1 MRSRRPARGGL
12 ISWAF
17 RRCARACSLGARP
30 TRAAVWFFSQ
40 SVRGRVFLFIAY
52 DTGRHGFGACAVRRR
67 SRRRR
72 GRLQT
77 ATARRELLDSG
88 ADGSPKSWR
97 ALADDLRR
105 DGLILG
111 LIRHA
116 RPLDALPLHAAAT
129 SFSLAE
135 LLGRVEALIVLS
147 SPRVFTRAR
156 QRSRVDHIKSRSKA
170 STLPKK
176 DTACSRLHS
185 QKRLLGRLKSRTQL
199 DAALRG
205 VAERASRRAGRP
217 ARRGGRAAVQ
227 SCGRAADRWTCV
239 GAVSTGPRS
248 RPKLSLQ
255 LDRGRCAPLRPA
267 AASTARRC

>member
-1 MRSRRPARGGL
+1 MLLLCRLGAPRACDETSSRVGGRLERVESGRGG
-12 ISWAF
+12 SPK
-17 RRCARACSLGARP
+17 RCAEAEDLRRDGLIFVGPLGRFPRACSLGARP

-40 SVRGRVFLFIAY
+40 SVRRRVFLFIAY

-116 RPLDALPLHAAAT
+116 RPLDALPLHAAVT

-147 SPRVFTRAR
+147 SPRVLREGAGTKTR
-156 QRSRVDHIKSRSKA
+156 
-170 STLPKK
+170 
-176 DTACSRLHS
+176 
-185 QKRLLGRLKSRTQL
+185 
-199 DAALRG
+199 
-205 VAERASRRAGRP
+205 RP
-217 ARRGGRAAVQ
+217 HQVEIEGG
-227 SCGRAADRWTCV
+227 D
-239 GAVSTGPRS
+239 
-248 RPKLSLQ
+248 SL
-255 LDRGRCAPLRPA
+255 
-267 AASTARRC
+267 

>member
-1 MRSRRPARGGL
+1 MPCGKRSRWLAEAVCRSRRPAQGRSHFRGTFGPIPARMLSRRPANAYCGL
-12 ISWAF
+12 LLLPE
-17 RRCARACSLGARP
+17 RPRARLFVHCLRHGLPRLL
-30 TRAAVWFFSQ
+30 R
-40 SVRGRVFLFIAY
+40 VRGR
-52 DTGRHGFGACAVRRR
+52 RH

-77 ATARRELLDSG
+77 VTARLELLDGG

-135 LLGRVEALIVLS
+135 LLGRVEALIVLG

-156 QRSRVDHIKSRSKA
+156 QRRRVDHIKSRSKA

-185 QKRLLGRLKSRTQL
+185 QKRLLGRFKSRTQL
-199 DAALRG
+199 DAP
-205 VAERASRRAGRP
+205 STRRR
-217 ARRGGRAAVQ
+217 
-227 SCGRAADRWTCV
+227 
-239 GAVSTGPRS
+239 
-248 RPKLSLQ
+248 
-255 LDRGRCAPLRPA
+255 
-267 AASTARRC
+267 